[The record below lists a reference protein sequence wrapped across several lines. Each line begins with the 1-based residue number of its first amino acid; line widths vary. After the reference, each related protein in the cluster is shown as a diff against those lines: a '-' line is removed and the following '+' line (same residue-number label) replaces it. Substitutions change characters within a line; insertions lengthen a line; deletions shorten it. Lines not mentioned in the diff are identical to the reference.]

1 LHYVRCAGPLVAEM
15 ARLQKHIV
23 THQIQYIVCDSIAFA
38 VPGRPE
44 DAENASAYFRA
55 VRYLGIGSLHLA
67 HTTKS
72 HEHGEDKPFGS
83 VFWSN
88 GARSVWLVKRNGD
101 QGDGSNVV
109 EVALSHKKS
118 NTGRRLSTFGLRLS
132 FSPDRTRVDRFDVAD
147 SVDLAGSLP
156 LWQRVKSLVSTR
168 PMTVD
173 EIGREL
179 SAKPDS
185 VRKVVQRM
193 DMFVRGEDDKISLGT
208 TLHSGRF

>member
-1 LHYVRCAGPLVAEM
+1 M
-15 ARLQKHIV
+15 
-23 THQIQYIVCDSIAFA
+23 
-38 VPGRPE
+38 
-44 DAENASAYFRA
+44 
-55 VRYLGIGSLHLA
+55 
-67 HTTKS
+67 
-72 HEHGEDKPFGS
+72 
-83 VFWSN
+83 
-88 GARSVWLVKRNGD
+88 
-101 QGDGSNVV
+101 
-109 EVALSHKKS
+109 
-118 NTGRRLSTFGLRLS
+118 
-132 FSPDRTRVDRFDVAD
+132 DRFDVAD